1 MSLEAALSAS
11 DRTEPGHLIQNY
23 IRAKWGRG
31 EKDVSADELGRRMDP
46 ILRERID
53 LLGVDDEKLLGVGPQ
68 DVLRRIQEL
77 ERDALRED
85 SGVSEH
91 RKGGATTT
99 RPSSRNPSPRRN
111 IRPRR

>member
-1 MSLEAALSAS
+1 LEAALTAS
-11 DRTEPGHLIQNY
+11 DRTEPGHLIQDY

-31 EKDVSADELGRRMDP
+31 DREVSADELGRRLDP
-46 ILRERID
+46 TLRERID
-53 LLGVDDEKLLGVGPQ
+53 LLGVDDEKLLGIGPH

-91 RKGGATTT
+91 KKGGGTST
-99 RPSSRNPSPRRN
+99 RPPNRNPKPHRAV
-111 IRPRR
+111 RPRR

>member
-1 MSLEAALSAS
+1 MTAS
-11 DRTEPGHLIQNY
+11 DLTEPGHLIQDY

-31 EKDVSADELGRRMDP
+31 DRDVSADELGRRLEP
-46 ILRERID
+46 SLRERID
-53 LLGVDDEKLLGVGPQ
+53 LLGVDDEKLLGIGPQ

-91 RKGGATTT
+91 RKGGATSTP
-99 RPSSRNPSPRRN
+99 PSNRNPKPRR
-111 IRPRR
+111 IVRPRR